1 MHACAA
7 QIIDYFSNNH
17 SSNEHSDNLT
27 SDPAK
32 LCFAVKSSIREA
44 AVAGSKL
51 LLLCDL
57 YTKRKDELSREEG
70 HEIIRYAKSRIP
82 IFMNQLERF
91 LQGVK
96 STFSSLLPSQRQEV
110 ACYLVPEIET
120 ILDTISSLL
129 VKVKASLEIMLTRAE
144 IEKNAN
150 YHIKPETLEQHMD
163 NVLHEKELSR
173 LRCLSTRITHILG
186 HLQQKKEN
194 FKTMSSGNKIRSI
207 TRNLETL
214 MEELPV
220 FLLRLEEV
228 TGALDEKL
236 EWNES
241 QFCFKVG
248 TSKVVSPVSW
258 FSKI

>member
-7 QIIDYFSNNH
+7 QIIDYFSNKH
-17 SSNEHSDNLT
+17 SSSNDHPDNLT

-129 VKVKASLEIMLTRAE
+129 VKVKASLEIMLTHTE
-144 IEKNAN
+144 IEEEAN
-150 YHIKPETLEQHMD
+150 SYIKVETLEQYMD
-163 NVLHEKELSR
+163 NVLHKKELSR
-173 LRCLSTRITHILG
+173 LRCLLQRITCILA
-186 HLQQKKEN
+186 HLQQKK
-194 FKTMSSGNKIRSI
+194 
-207 TRNLETL
+207 
-214 MEELPV
+214 
-220 FLLRLEEV
+220 
-228 TGALDEKL
+228 
-236 EWNES
+236 
-241 QFCFKVG
+241 
-248 TSKVVSPVSW
+248 
-258 FSKI
+258 

>member
-1 MHACAA
+1 MPLSLIPRLIRFFLHSEIISLVSDMHACAA
-7 QIIDYFSNNH
+7 QVIEYFSNKH
-17 SSNEHSDNLT
+17 SGSNEHSDNLT

-96 STFSSLLPSQRQEV
+96 STFSNLLPSQRQEV

-120 ILDTISSLL
+120 ILDTMSTLL
-129 VKVKASLEIMLTRAE
+129 VNLKSPLEAMLTHAE
-144 IEKNAN
+144 IEEETYA
-150 YHIKPETLEQHMD
+150 HIKLETLEQHMD
-163 NVLHEKELSR
+163 NALHKKELSR
-173 LRCLSTRITHILG
+173 LRCLLQRISCSIM
-186 HLQQKKEN
+186 HLQQKK
-194 FKTMSSGNKIRSI
+194 
-207 TRNLETL
+207 
-214 MEELPV
+214 
-220 FLLRLEEV
+220 
-228 TGALDEKL
+228 
-236 EWNES
+236 
-241 QFCFKVG
+241 
-248 TSKVVSPVSW
+248 
-258 FSKI
+258 